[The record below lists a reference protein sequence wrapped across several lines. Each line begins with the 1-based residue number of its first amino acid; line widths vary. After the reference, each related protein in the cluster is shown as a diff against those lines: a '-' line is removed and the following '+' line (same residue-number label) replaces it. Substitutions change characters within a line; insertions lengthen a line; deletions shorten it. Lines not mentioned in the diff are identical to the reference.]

1 MENIELSFGEI
12 ARVQSS
18 YNNLNLNL
26 MNVLA
31 TFYARLH
38 IIEPTFKMT
47 TSPEYEIANRA
58 IISML
63 KLVLSRLDN
72 LDSLAIW
79 LKPLGVKYQGR
90 GIHDFYY
97 ASVGNALLQ
106 TLHFYLGAQFDA
118 KTRVAWLNLY
128 DVIILHM
135 LADIDETKFV
145 PGIEKSVVAALQYAA

>member
-63 KLVLSRLDN
+63 KLILSRLDN